1 MGWILNILGAPLVGP
16 LKLTQWMAEKIQDVA
31 NQQLG
36 GEEHLKA
43 ELIELQMKLEMEEIS
58 AESYNKREK
67 EILERIKTLKAEKG
81 GSHD

>member
-1 MGWILNILGAPLVGP
+1 MGWLLNILGAPVVGP
-16 LKLTQWMAEKIQDVA
+16 LKLTQWIGEKIREVA

-36 GEEHLKA
+36 GEDQLKA

-58 AESYNKREK
+58 AESYSKREK
-67 EILERIKTLKAEKG
+67 EILERIKALKAEKG